1 MKLLFESWRRLIK
14 ESRGPKDFHYNIV
27 HNTKKVVIRPLNLQT
42 NELEPGK
49 AEGNAEVVLEK
60 RTDMPYWQIAW
71 SNSPQG
77 SEGVGTVLYLM
88 ALEIAGNEGLS
99 PDDYEQSPDALR
111 VWAKFMPENNRFGVS
126 KQKKEEFLH
135 DNDENPF
142 FFVFFKPQNTTLNQ
156 FSDQMSYERGTEEGK
171 PQFLTSTPE
180 PFGVDDWE
188 SLYDDDILQEEE
200 PFQKKVKV
208 KHRPMK
214 FRLIGKGNNKHN
226 VGKKMKK
233 PSYKRSKSA
242 PPGAGGT

>member
-1 MKLLFESWRRLIK
+1 MKLLFENWRQLIK
-14 ESRGPKDFHYNIV
+14 ESRGPKDFHYNIA
-27 HNTKKVVIRPLNLQT
+27 HSTKKVVIRPLNLQT

-60 RTDMPYWQIAW
+60 RTDMPYWQLAW
-71 SNSPQG
+71 SNSPLG

-142 FFVFFKPQNTTLNQ
+142 FFVFFKPQNTTLNR
-156 FSDQMSYERGTEEGK
+156 FSDHMSYERGQEEKK
-171 PQFLTSTPE
+171 PVVEPKVE
-180 PFGVDDWE
+180 PFNVENDWE

-208 KHRPMK
+208 KHRKMK
-214 FRLIGKGNNKHN
+214 FRLVGKGDNKHN

-242 PPGAGGT
+242 PPGAGGN